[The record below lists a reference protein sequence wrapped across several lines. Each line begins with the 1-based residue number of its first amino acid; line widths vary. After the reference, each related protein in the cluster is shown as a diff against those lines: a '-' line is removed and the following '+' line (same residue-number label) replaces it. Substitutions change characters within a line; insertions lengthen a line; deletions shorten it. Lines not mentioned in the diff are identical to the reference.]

1 MGVAH
6 LHYGRVL
13 LASLHELV
21 VCQLGVLVAIH
32 VPKDLV
38 DALIVKTRA
47 GDEKS

>member
-32 VPKDLV
+32 VPEDLV
-38 DALIVKTRA
+38 DALIVKVA
-47 GDEKS
+47 GDEKG